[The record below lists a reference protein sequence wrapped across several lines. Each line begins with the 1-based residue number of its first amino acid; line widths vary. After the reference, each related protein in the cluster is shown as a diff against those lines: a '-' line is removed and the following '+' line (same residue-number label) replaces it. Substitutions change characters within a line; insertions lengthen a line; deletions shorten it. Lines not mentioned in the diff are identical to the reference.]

1 MFSNS
6 SQYYDKIYAFK
17 NYADEVARIR
27 RLIEQHHPTA
37 RSILDVACG
46 TGEHA
51 RLLSERYKVDGIDVD
66 PDFVVQARLKVPMGE
81 FIASDMRRFAIGKQ
95 YDVVQC
101 LFSSIGYLTEPQD
114 VVNALR
120 CFAAHLQPDGIIIV
134 EPWYTPDAWTSG
146 QPRMT
151 PPVDEPDLK
160 LSRISH
166 STTEGDVSVLHF
178 HYLIGTT
185 AGVEYLQETH
195 RLALYTVADMQS
207 FFAAAG
213 LVVDYDPKG
222 LGDRGLYLA
231 SPSPRSHQRG

>member
-17 NYADEVARIR
+17 NYAGEVARIR

-37 RSILDVACG
+37 QSILDVACG

-114 VVNALR
+114 VVSALR
-120 CFAAHLQPDGIIIV
+120 CFAAHLKPDGIIIV

-195 RLALYTVADMQS
+195 RLALYTVADM
-207 FFAAAG
+207 
-213 LVVDYDPKG
+213 
-222 LGDRGLYLA
+222 
-231 SPSPRSHQRG
+231 